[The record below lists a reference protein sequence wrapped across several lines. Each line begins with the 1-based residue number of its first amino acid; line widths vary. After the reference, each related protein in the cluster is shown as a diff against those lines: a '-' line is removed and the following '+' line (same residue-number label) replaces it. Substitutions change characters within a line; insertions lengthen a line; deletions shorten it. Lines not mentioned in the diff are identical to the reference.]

1 MKNFYFILN
10 PKEYI
15 LIIAESESL
24 AIEVFNRFSLSNTKR
39 YAYICNSITKGSG
52 HMLEVIKQ
60 RATQ

>member
-1 MKNFYFILN
+1 MENYYFILN

-24 AIEVFNRFSLSNTKR
+24 AIEVFNTYSLSKTKK

-52 HMLEVIKQ
+52 HMLEMIKQ
-60 RATQ
+60 RKTQ